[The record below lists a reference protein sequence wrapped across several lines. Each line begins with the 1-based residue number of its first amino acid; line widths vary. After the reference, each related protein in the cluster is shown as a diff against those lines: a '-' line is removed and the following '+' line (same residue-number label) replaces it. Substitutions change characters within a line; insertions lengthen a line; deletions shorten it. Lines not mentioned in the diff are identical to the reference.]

1 MSDEIINVLD
11 LGADP
16 SGKSDSTA
24 AFKEAVAVGSANRG
38 CVMVPSGTYYISGV
52 IMGSPPAVK
61 EKKSGK
67 KDKK

>member
-1 MSDEIINVLD
+1 MSDEVINVLD

-24 AFKEAVAVGSANRG
+24 AFREAVRKGG
-38 CVMVPSGTYYISGV
+38 CVTVPSGRYYISGV
-52 IMGSPPAVK
+52 IMGSPLRLAK
-61 EKKSGK
+61 DIKLGK